1 MTDQKPSWS
10 DIPEA
15 TKEDLIAVL
24 LFNPRHPNTLTPFQ
38 ISLRQVIIDNF
49 SFEEIYLSN
58 LVFRLSN
65 VDLTFKI
72 KINTFQI
79 EIAY

>member
-24 LFNPRHPNTLTPFQ
+24 LFNPRLSNTLTEFQ
-38 ISLRQVIIDNF
+38 MTLRQAFIDNF
-49 SFEEIYLSN
+49 SFEEIYLTI
-58 LVFRLSN
+58 
-65 VDLTFKI
+65 VDLI
-72 KINTFQI
+72 PRIG
-79 EIAY
+79 